1 MNNEPSLSY
10 LAAPYRHEDPKVLS
24 FRLAAVTYTA
34 YEMIRKGRM
43 VFSPLTHNMPIDRI
57 GFHGD
62 WSVWKTYDRLMLERC
77 DALTVLTLPGWEE
90 SKGVR
95 AEIRWAEELN
105 MPIEMVALTREAEEI
120 AIKESVK
127 GNENLKDALIRTL
140 KEHPSQ
146 LHQTTQEI
154 MRELAH
160 TLSLLGNQMEDLSED
175 RAKKEFKE
183 VAGGLLISLFH
194 VAETLQFDLIEEGRL
209 ALLEK
214 KQERLLF

>member
-1 MNNEPSLSY
+1 
-10 LAAPYRHEDPKVLS
+10 
-24 FRLAAVTYTA
+24 
-34 YEMIRKGRM
+34 
-43 VFSPLTHNMPIDRI
+43 
-57 GFHGD
+57 
-62 WSVWKTYDRLMLERC
+62 
-77 DALTVLTLPGWEE
+77 
-90 SKGVR
+90 
-95 AEIRWAEELN
+95 
-105 MPIEMVALTREAEEI
+105 
-120 AIKESVK
+120 
-127 GNENLKDALIRTL
+127 
-140 KEHPSQ
+140 
-146 LHQTTQEI
+146 